1 MDAWSDSDW
10 AGCRESR
17 KSTSSSWIMFGGHLL
32 GSSSTTQ
39 NTIAT
44 SSGEAEF
51 YALAKSASR
60 ILGAVAMAR
69 DLRIFVEPRALVDA
83 NTCKECVAQRRLKI
97 EKVAGTENMA
107 DAGAKH
113 LA

>member
-1 MDAWSDSDW
+1 
-10 AGCRESR
+10 
-17 KSTSSSWIMFGGHLL
+17 MFGRHLL

-39 NTIAT
+39 STIAT

-69 DLRIFVEPRALVDA
+69 DLGLFAEPRVLVDA
-83 NTCKECVAQRRLKI
+83 NACKGIASRRGVGRVRHLHTHILWVQECVAQRRLKI
-97 EKVAGTENMA
+97 EK
-107 DAGAKH
+107 
-113 LA
+113 